1 MDPTR
6 REFLKLS
13 GLAAGTAL
21 VPGAAV
27 AGARDG
33 PPPPL
38 RKVIGH
44 SMTVCPYCGVGCG
57 MIVGVE
63 DGKVVNIEGD
73 PEHPINQ
80 GALCSKGS
88 TLSQLVNSPRR
99 ITKPAY
105 RAPGGTEW
113 QEVEWSWAL
122 DQIAQRIK
130 KTRDAHWIE
139 TDDQGRTVRRTEAIA
154 SIGSAALDNEECSL
168 YAKAL
173 RSIGLVYV
181 EHQARI

>member
-6 REFLKLS
+6 RDFLKLS
-13 GLAAGTAL
+13 GMAAGTAL
-21 VPGAAV
+21 VPGVAV
-27 AGARDG
+27 AAARDG
-33 PPPPL
+33 PSPPL
-38 RKVIGH
+38 HKEVGT
-44 SMTVCPYCGVGCG
+44 SLSVCPYCAVGCG

-80 GALCSKGS
+80 GALCSKGG

-105 RAPGGTEW
+105 RSPGAKEW
-113 QEVEWSWAL
+113 QEVEWGWAL

-130 KTRDAHWIE
+130 KTRDAHWVE
-139 TDDQGRTVRRTEAIA
+139 NDDQGRIVRRTEAIA

-168 YAKAL
+168 LIKAL
-173 RSIGLVYV
+173 RSMGLLYV
-181 EHQARI
+181 EHKARI

>member
-6 REFLKLS
+6 RDFLKLS
-13 GLAAGTAL
+13 GMAASTAL
-21 VPGAAV
+21 VPGVAV
-27 AGARDG
+27 VGARDG
-33 PPPPL
+33 PSPPL
-38 RKVIGH
+38 HKEVGK
-44 SMTVCPYCGVGCG
+44 SLSVCPYCAVGCG

-80 GALCSKGS
+80 GALCSKGG

-105 RAPGGTEW
+105 RAPGAKEW
-113 QEVEWSWAL
+113 QEVEWGWAL

-130 KTRDAHWIE
+130 KTRDAHWVE
-139 TDDQGRTVRRTEAIA
+139 NDDQGRIVRRTEAIA

-168 YAKAL
+168 LIKAL
-173 RSIGLVYV
+173 RSMGLLYV

>member
-1 MDPTR
+1 M
-6 REFLKLS
+6 L
-13 GLAAGTAL
+13 
-21 VPGAAV
+21 
-27 AGARDG
+27 
-33 PPPPL
+33 
-38 RKVIGH
+38 
-44 SMTVCPYCGVGCG
+44 
-57 MIVGVE
+57 VGVK

-105 RAPGGTEW
+105 RAPGAKEW
-113 QEVEWSWAL
+113 QEVEWDWTI

-139 TDDQGRTVRRTEAIA
+139 TDDQGRVVRRTEAIA
-154 SIGSAALDNEECSL
+154 SVGSAALDNEECSL
-168 YAKAL
+168 LIKAL
-173 RSIGLVYV
+173 RSMGLVYL